1 MTRTVG
7 MQRVEARAGE
17 REGVIGKK
25 RSSFRTSAE
34 RGRRV
39 IAKWGHRAEDDDT
52 VTVIIL
58 I

>member
-7 MQRVEARAGE
+7 MQRVEAQAGE
-17 REGVIGKK
+17 REGVIGKN
-25 RSSFRTSAE
+25 RSSFRAPAPA
-34 RGRRV
+34 GRRV